1 MAAGNGCVDSTVFD
15 DAVATQDTVTQ
26 LVAAMR
32 KVARLVPGA
41 QSVIER
47 VAKLDYSK
55 PGKPGIDWDDPP
67 AKQAL
72 VSDLVDDALAVL
84 GRTDRAGCARA

>member
-1 MAAGNGCVDSTVFD
+1 MDSTVFD

-47 VAKLDYSK
+47 VAKLRLLQAGQAGHRLGR
-55 PGKPGIDWDDPP
+55 PGG
-67 AKQAL
+67 QTAL
-72 VSDLVDDALAVL
+72 VSDLVNDALAVL
-84 GRTDRAGCARA
+84 AELTGPVCARA